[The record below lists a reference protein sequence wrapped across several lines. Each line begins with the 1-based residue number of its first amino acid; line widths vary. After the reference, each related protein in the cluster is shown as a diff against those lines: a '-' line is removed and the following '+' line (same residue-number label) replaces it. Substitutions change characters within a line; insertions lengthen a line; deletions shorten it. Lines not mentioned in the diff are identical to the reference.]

1 MARGF
6 LRVYRTY
13 SYVDKNPV
21 IDKVRTLV
29 QDEGLFKEL
38 KIVHEI
44 SGVSTTT
51 LDSWFNGATKSP
63 QHATIAAVITSL
75 GYEETF
81 VKKKDINVEAER
93 KLAAEWLKKQERKG
107 AIKKDRAKTNGHRK
121 AGSKKKR

>member
-13 SYVDKNPV
+13 NYVDKNPV
-21 IDKVRTLV
+21 IDKVRTLI

-44 SGVSTTT
+44 SGVSTST
-51 LDSWFNGATKSP
+51 LDNWFNGTTRSP

-81 VKKKDINVEAER
+81 HKKKDIDIERER
-93 KLAAEWLKKQERKG
+93 KLGAEWLEKQERKSKSKP
-107 AIKKDRAKTNGHRK
+107 KKRTNGHARRK
-121 AGSKKKR
+121 